1 MSKATKRDWLSLLN
15 PPLNFGTIV
24 TFTVQ
29 SASLKAFYEAAVSN
43 LKFHFGRKKNNYFSN
58 LSNLLGKTLIYIFLY
73 FRRLMSEFNR
83 DRLHNNYI
91 IMAFSTK
98 TTKFFAHFVVCCI
111 FGKGFVYIQ
120 GIGAFF
126 RVTV

>member
-15 PPLNFGTIV
+15 PPLSFGIIV
-24 TFTVQ
+24 IFTVR

-58 LSNLLGKTLIYIFLY
+58 LSNLLGKILIYISLY

-98 TTKFFAHFVVCCI
+98 TKFFAHFVVCFI

-120 GIGAFF
+120 GIATFF